1 MTTIDNVLWSSVEDQ
16 ALRTAIAVHGGCHWD
31 LIARSC
37 PRRSALKCKQ
47 RWKLLQTRGANKRVW
62 DAREDRLLAAL
73 VHQHG
78 PSKWALLA
86 SHLVHRNAKQ
96 CRERWHNQL
105 DPTIRHT
112 EWTGAEDRLVLLRQH
127 ELGNKWSA
135 IADEMPGRTDNAVKN
150 RWHASI
156 KPKHITTAT
165 TTPATGVLFADWAP
179 LAAVDWTF
187 FSFP

>member
-1 MTTIDNVLWSSVEDQ
+1 MNVLWSSFEDQ
-16 ALRTAIAVHGGCHWD
+16 ALRAAIAVLGGCRWEQ
-31 LIARSC
+31 IARSC
-37 PRRSALKCKQ
+37 PRRSALACKQ
-47 RWKLLQTRGANKRVW
+47 RWKMLQTQGANKRAW
-62 DAREDRLLAAL
+62 NSREDSVLMAL
-73 VHQHG
+73 VRQYG
-78 PSKWALLA
+78 PSRWALIA
-86 SHLVHRNAKQ
+86 SHLLHRNAKQ

-156 KPKHITTAT
+156 KPKRAT
-165 TTPATGVLFADWAP
+165 TTPGTTVLFADWAP

-187 FSFP
+187 FSYQ